1 MDHHPHYYR
10 GRDGLPH
17 FAAMDSLDL
26 NLHLAPPPA
35 AVHPAATPPYPL
47 WQPSRSELM
56 GHGMFNFQPLPTPQ
70 PIWTR
75 FFLEYPPSPSPPSP
89 GEIDFSN
96 PYHYHDYHHE
106 HHSPFWGMDFSDVDS
121 GQELDLDLSPLLH
134 DHFLRE
140 EDDELEAALLEGEEQ
155 HPQEDGDRD
164 HEHDWWGARSSSAA
178 TTTRLN
184 SSGRATPAAA
194 VAAVAATEAPQS
206 SSSKSQYLPRKKNS
220 ASASSLDLNPQQHQ
234 QQQQDEDQSQAKL
247 LCDDQEQ
254 QQQRSGSG
262 KEFFFDCNV
271 CFDVASEPV
280 VTSCG
285 HLFCWPCLYQW
296 LHVHSHNDECP
307 VCKGAVSDADVIPIY
322 GRGGDGGASVE
333 RSCPSA
339 NIFAQHIP
347 ARPRARRADS
357 VRLRQP
363 GTDVA
368 LAEMLRWRRFMRM
381 WHQHTS
387 RLMLERRGAID
398 GGGRPAMAPA
408 SMIDQLHHQWPYNVA
423 STELE
428 RRM

>member
-1 MDHHPHYYR
+1 MGLLLWNKLVATVASGIAAGAVYVTAKLTFSLFVWGLYAGAAFLSAKLLFGRLSGGGGSRPPFCSSNPIFLQDHHPHYYR

-194 VAAVAATEAPQS
+194 VAA
-206 SSSKSQYLPRKKNS
+206 
-220 ASASSLDLNPQQHQ
+220 
-234 QQQQDEDQSQAKL
+234 
-247 LCDDQEQ
+247 
-254 QQQRSGSG
+254 
-262 KEFFFDCNV
+262 
-271 CFDVASEPV
+271 
-280 VTSCG
+280 
-285 HLFCWPCLYQW
+285 W